1 MDAWTLS
8 RENLYIIVKKIV
20 FETLNQQI
28 KGRDLTYL
36 LYGGMSTLKSET
48 IFSFSAAYKIN
59 GYICLST
66 HTEFYVI
73 Q

>member
-36 LYGGMSTLKSET
+36 LYGGTPTLKSET

-59 GYICLST
+59 GYIRLST